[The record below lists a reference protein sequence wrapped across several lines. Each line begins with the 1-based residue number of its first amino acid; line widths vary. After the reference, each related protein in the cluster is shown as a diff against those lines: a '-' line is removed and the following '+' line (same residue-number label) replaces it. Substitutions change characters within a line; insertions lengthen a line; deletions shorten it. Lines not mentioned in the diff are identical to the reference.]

1 MRLLDLVVS
10 HFWWKITSV
19 LVAVILWSAIRYDIE
34 ISRNQQR
41 VRGPVATFVFDEIP
55 VIVYQKASATNRYVL
70 DPSVVR
76 VKVKGNAE
84 VLEEVK
90 PSEIRVI
97 ADLVRAP
104 ATNSFRVPLELD
116 VTSELEV
123 EFVEP
128 REVTVQVLNEGNRR
142 N

>member
-1 MRLLDLVVS
+1 MRVVDLVLS
-10 HFWWKITSV
+10 NFWWKITSI

-34 ISRNQQR
+34 MSRDQQR

-55 VIVYQKASATNRYVL
+55 VIVYQKASETNRYVL
-70 DPSVVR
+70 NPSLVR

-84 VLEEVK
+84 VLENVK
-90 PSEIRVI
+90 RSEIKVI
-97 ADLVRAP
+97 ADLIKAP

-116 VTSELEV
+116 VGSELEV

-128 REVTVQVLNEGNRR
+128 REVAVQVLDVGNRR